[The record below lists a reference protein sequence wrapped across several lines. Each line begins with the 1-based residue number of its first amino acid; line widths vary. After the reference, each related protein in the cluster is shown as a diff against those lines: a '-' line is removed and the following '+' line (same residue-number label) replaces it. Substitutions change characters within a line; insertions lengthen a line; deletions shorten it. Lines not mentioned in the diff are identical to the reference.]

1 MSLKLLSGNTPQ
13 IIYCSMPLYPLFQ
26 PCSAQ
31 AVSVSVAL
39 IDHEQLLAT
48 PTVAGRAYCPGR
60 ASLLPWLQEPHTAPC
75 ACTLCILLTAAV
87 VVCLCQQIRHTFTN
101 ILLVILRSHLL
112 SIVANLI
119 A

>member
-48 PTVAGRAYCPGR
+48 PTVAGRASCPTVPPCYHGYRNRTQPR
-60 ASLLPWLQEPHTAPC
+60 ARA
-75 ACTLCILLTAAV
+75 
-87 VVCLCQQIRHTFTN
+87 
-101 ILLVILRSHLL
+101 RS
-112 SIVANLI
+112 VFY
-119 A
+119 